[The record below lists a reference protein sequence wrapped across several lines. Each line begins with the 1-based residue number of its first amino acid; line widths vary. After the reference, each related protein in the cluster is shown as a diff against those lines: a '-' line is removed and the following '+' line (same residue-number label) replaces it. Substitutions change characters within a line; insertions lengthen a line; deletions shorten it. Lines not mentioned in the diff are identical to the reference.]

1 MESDVS
7 WRADQVKEYYD
18 RVAIA
23 YIFDEGLYGTV
34 EKLGVYA
41 SVVKYTKDG
50 VEIEE
55 LLDNEEFVIVDEI
68 VFEHIEEEN

>member
-1 MESDVS
+1 V
-7 WRADQVKEYYD
+7 REYYD

-23 YIFDEGLYGTV
+23 FIHEENCYGTV
-34 EKLGVYA
+34 ETLGVYA

-55 LLDNEEFVIVDEI
+55 LMDNEDFVIVDEI
-68 VFEHIEEEN
+68 VFEHVEEDN

>member
-1 MESDVS
+1 M
-7 WRADQVKEYYD
+7 KEYYD
-18 RVAIA
+18 RIAVA
-23 YIFDEGLYGTV
+23 YIFDEKLFGTV

-41 SVVKYTKDG
+41 SMVKYTKDD

-55 LLDNEEFVIVDEI
+55 LLDNEDFVIVDEI